1 MSKNVIRKREL
12 TQKEADFYSNLDW
25 KGKSKRLRK
34 KANRILEHD
43 CCTEW
48 RVNDDWKNKGTNRTI

>member
-43 CCTEW
+43 CYPKEFKVIW
-48 RVNDDWKNKGTNRTI
+48 RWNND

>member
-1 MSKNVIRKREL
+1 MSKNVIMKREL

-25 KGKSKRLRK
+25 KGSKRLRK

-48 RVNDDWKNKGTNRTI
+48 RVNDD